1 MYRARKVRVK
11 IIVDFF
17 RILFLSIAFSLLC
30 FISPCGVILL
40 EFLIA
45 IVLQVIVVYIV
56 GTNVIIYI
64 VVNILIVLIMTIYAL
79 KTKKYYFYLL
89 GAYCIIFFL
98 WGSLF
103 CCRSI

>member
-1 MYRARKVRVK
+1 MK
-11 IIVDFF
+11 IIVGFF
-17 RILFLSIAFSLLC
+17 RTLFLSIALSLLY
-30 FISPCGVILL
+30 FFSPSGFILL
-40 EFLIA
+40 EFFIS
-45 IVLQVIVVYIV
+45 IVLQLIVAYIF